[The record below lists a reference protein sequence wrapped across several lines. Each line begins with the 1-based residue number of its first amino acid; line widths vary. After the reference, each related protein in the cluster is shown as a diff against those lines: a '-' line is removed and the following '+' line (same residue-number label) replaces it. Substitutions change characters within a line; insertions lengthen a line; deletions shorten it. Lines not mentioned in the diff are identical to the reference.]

1 MSGSEELTGIMFEA
15 TLESPLASVTRS
27 CTRWLP
33 AEEKVV
39 LIAGPPAANAP
50 VPARSQA
57 KAVMGLALS
66 VELETNETAW
76 PKLGMAGNQVNDA
89 AGGADG
95 RAADDDDGDDDEPT
109 TTNVLVALT
118 PTLPARS
125 GCTARTVYVPGESPP
140 NVPDHA
146 FPTVLRVRLCTG
158 TCPAPIDEPEN
169 S

>member
-1 MSGSEELTGIMFEA
+1 MSGREELTGIISEA

-50 VPARSQA
+50 VPAGSQA

-66 VELETNETAW
+66 VELETNETGS
-76 PKLGMAGNQVNDA
+76 PTLGMEGNQVNDA

-95 RAADDDDGDDDEPT
+95 RAADDDGDDEPA

-125 GCTARTVYVPGESPP
+125 GCTARTVYAPGETPP

-146 FPTVLRVRLCTG
+146 FPTVLTVRLCTG